1 MYKNTYRIY
10 YNGYA
15 RNLLP
20 NAFNNITHEDF
31 AEQ

>member
-10 YNGYA
+10 DDGYA

-20 NAFNNITHEDF
+20 NAFYNITHEDF
-31 AEQ
+31 AEH